1 LSIFYLRADHVQG
14 FGEGREGEHAGVG
27 WMEQLRRRR
36 AGANGPDNLGAVADE
51 AWRAWKGNDEVHR
64 DSGERWR
71 GRVSSEKSVGVGR
84 ERLGLLR

>member
-1 LSIFYLRADHVQG
+1 VQG

-51 AWRAWKGNDEVHR
+51 A
-64 DSGERWR
+64 
-71 GRVSSEKSVGVGR
+71 
-84 ERLGLLR
+84 